1 MTSYTNISEKL
12 FCLYFSIRNWHKNH
26 IKRNVS
32 LLFQRNEIDLSSGIE
47 LNINLLTEYN
57 LNPFCG
63 LIQKNIY
70 QESTNI
76 VVLCVERL

>member
-1 MTSYTNISEKL
+1 MTSYTNISKKL
-12 FCLYFSIRNWHKNH
+12 LCLYFSIRKTH

-32 LLFQRNEIDLSSGIE
+32 LLFQRNEIDLSSGIDFN
-47 LNINLLTEYN
+47 LNLLTEYN
-57 LNPFCG
+57 LSPFCG